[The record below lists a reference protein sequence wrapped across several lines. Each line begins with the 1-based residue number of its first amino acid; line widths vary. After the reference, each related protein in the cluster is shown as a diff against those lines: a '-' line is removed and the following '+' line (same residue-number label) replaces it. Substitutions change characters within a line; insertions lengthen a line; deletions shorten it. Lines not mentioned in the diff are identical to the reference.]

1 MKSLLGNFLRST
13 RAGATSFVAIAISV
27 MTAGGV
33 GFIVDQNL
41 LVDQRDTLKSA
52 SDAATI
58 ATTIAMRR
66 EMANDPD
73 ISADDLTA
81 ALEPVARRWIL
92 MNLQHLSRERYDAML
107 ASLVVEVSPNKDL
120 GSVDVDAQ
128 ANLGGSL
135 FSAMFAS
142 GGAASSG
149 TTKVASGVESRIIPA
164 EVVIAIDNSD
174 SMRRSING
182 ESVGPGNPSRMDSVK
197 RAARDLVAILNP
209 SDRNRKAVGLVP
221 WNALVQLDRVRSA
234 SWAEEGWAEYPTS
247 RRYAYTYECFPSL
260 TCVPGDEVQALPS
273 LDDLNADILPED
285 LELFPEL
292 AWFWWGCLDEH
303 RVSSTGQADLTAV
316 SELFVPP
323 SEKAFAQA
331 FFPSLDGWA
340 YECLTPPLPSNLH
353 HQWCYDHDSP
363 GIPIL
368 VDPLGGDQVQAVC
381 PSARTTS
388 TKMQPIQPLTTARS
402 EIEAA
407 IDTLQPVR
415 GEGALTHS
423 ALGVLWGQRL
433 LSHSW
438 NDVWGGGTHPVDP
451 AANANVGTRKAIV
464 LLTDGYDSV
473 VRVGVERETACTAA
487 KGQGTEIFVVSP
499 LEREDILDRLAA
511 SLEACSSKDDN
522 PEGSYVF
529 LDNSDEASLRA
540 AFADIAGQLVAVRR
554 VY

>member
-27 MTAGGV
+27 MTVGGV

-107 ASLVVEVSPNKDL
+107 ASLVVEVSPNKAL
-120 GSVDVDAQ
+120 GSVDVDAR

-149 TTKVASGVESRIIPA
+149 TTEVASGVESRIIPA
-164 EVVIAIDNSD
+164 EVVIAIDNSN
-174 SMRRSING
+174 SMGRSING
-182 ESVGPGNPSRMDSVK
+182 EPVGPGNPSRMDSVK

-209 SDRNRKAVGLVP
+209 DGRNRKAVGLVP

-247 RRYAYTYECFPSL
+247 RRYAYTYQCFPSL

-273 LDDLNADILPED
+273 LDDLNAGIDPED
-285 LELFPEL
+285 LELSPEL

-340 YECLTPPLPSNLH
+340 YECLTSPLPYNLH
-353 HQWCYDHDSP
+353 HQRCYDGSAVP
-363 GIPIL
+363 ML
-368 VDPLGGDQVQAVC
+368 VAPRSGDQIQAAC
-381 PSARTTS
+381 PPARTTS
-388 TKMQPIQPLTTARS
+388 TKMQPIQPLTSARS

-407 IDTLQPVR
+407 IDTLKPIR
-415 GEGALTHS
+415 GADAMTHS

-473 VRVGVERETACTAA
+473 ARVGIERETACTAA

-499 LEREDILDRLAA
+499 LEREDIPDRLAA
-511 SLEACSSKDDN
+511 SLEACSSKADN